1 MRRKMNEHIISLP
14 HNEAVQLLKL
24 SEKKT
29 FKKTFETANEQ
40 YLSAQ
45 KHILHNYKIK
55 LKEIIFA

>member
-1 MRRKMNEHIISLP
+1 MNEHIISLP